1 MQRARK
7 APAPWLRLNL
17 QGATTDGDVMWM
29 FVDPETTAGH
39 DNGWDAIKMASLA
52 GTPMLH
58 SINETG
64 RYQINAV
71 SDIHNTDIE
80 FRAGATD
87 SQYKI
92 TIDNDNMGNVYQ
104 KFYLFDIQTG
114 NITDITESGT
124 EYEFSSGTDKALS
137 VRFRILTALPST
149 TGVQNKPD
157 NDAVNIFSSDNY
169 IFIDNTTNKRN
180 YVDIYDQTGRKV
192 KSLMSEAKSL
202 QTIKTGLN
210 PGVYIVRNSSEQQ
223 TQSTRVLI
231 K

>member
-58 SINETG
+58 SINSTG

-71 SDIHNTDIE
+71 SDMHNTDIE
-80 FRAGATD
+80 FRAGTTD

-92 TIDNDNMGNVYQ
+92 TIDNENIENTYQ
-104 KFYLFDIQTG
+104 KIYLFDIETG
-114 NITDITESGT
+114 VITDISESGT
-124 EYEFSSGTDKALS
+124 EYEFNTSTKTLS

-149 TGVQNKPD
+149 TATSNKQD
-157 NDAVNIFSSDNY
+157 NAAVNIFSSDNY
-169 IFIDNTTNKRN
+169 IFIDNRTNKQN
-180 YVDIYDQTGRKV
+180 NLDVFDQTGRKV
-192 KSLMSEAKSL
+192 TSFASEANSL
-202 QTIKTGLN
+202 LSLRTSLV
-210 PGVYIVRNSSEQQ
+210 PGVYIVRRSSEDE
-223 TQSTRVLI
+223 TESTRILI
-231 K
+231 R